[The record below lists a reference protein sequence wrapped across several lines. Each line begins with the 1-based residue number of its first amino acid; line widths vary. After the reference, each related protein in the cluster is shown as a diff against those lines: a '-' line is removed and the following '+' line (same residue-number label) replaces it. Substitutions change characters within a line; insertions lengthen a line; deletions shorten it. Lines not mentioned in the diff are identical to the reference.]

1 QGCRRCGTLIAYDTT
16 DERVRY
22 WCPACQR

>member
-1 QGCRRCGTLIAYDTT
+1 CGTLIAYDTT

>member
-1 QGCRRCGTLIAYDTT
+1 GTLIAYDTT

>member
-1 QGCRRCGTLIAYDTT
+1 TLIAYDTT

>member
-1 QGCRRCGTLIAYDTT
+1 RRCGTLIAYDTT

>member
-1 QGCRRCGTLIAYDTT
+1 GCRRCGTLIAYDTT

>member
-1 QGCRRCGTLIAYDTT
+1 RCGTLIAYDTT

>member
-1 QGCRRCGTLIAYDTT
+1 LIAYDTT